1 MGKFSTKGVV
11 AQVHNL
17 NPNVFSNLFLI
28 NFPRGDFV
36 NVLLQLIV
44 VVLVAVGRYCV
55 SVVPKCRPYRQGLP
69 TATIPID
76 LHFRAHSC
84 ELKAECIL

>member
-1 MGKFSTKGVV
+1 MGKSSTKGVV
-11 AQVHNL
+11 AQVNNL
-17 NPNVFSNLFLI
+17 GPNVFSNLLLIHFL
-28 NFPRGDFV
+28 FGDFV
-36 NVLLQLIV
+36 NVHQELIV